1 MACRPALQDV
11 TDNTDIVEFFD
22 TLWLLELIDGRY
34 VSIALEIV
42 FVSFIDCSLNS
53 LKVGIDWLKE
63 LTFLRYNHKRNE
75 LLKLASS
82 FELCFNLS
90 TEGGI
95 FFPVSWYPSY
105 AQVFNNNLSR
115 FYTLDKD

>member
-42 FVSFIDCSLNS
+42 CCEFYRLQLEFFESGDLLVKRVDFFKVQPQKKRAAKVNFIF
-53 LKVGIDWLKE
+53 W
-63 LTFLRYNHKRNE
+63 
-75 LLKLASS
+75 
-82 FELCFNLS
+82 
-90 TEGGI
+90 
-95 FFPVSWYPSY
+95 
-105 AQVFNNNLSR
+105 
-115 FYTLDKD
+115 TLF